1 MGMGVFRLQVVRM
14 MWLISNKKDGIN
26 VRLLPMCYL
35 KNKKALQSFDNQI
48 TIGLL

>member
-1 MGMGVFRLQVVRM
+1 
-14 MWLISNKKDGIN
+14 LISSNKKDGIN

-35 KNKKALQSFDNQI
+35 KNKEVLQSFDNQI